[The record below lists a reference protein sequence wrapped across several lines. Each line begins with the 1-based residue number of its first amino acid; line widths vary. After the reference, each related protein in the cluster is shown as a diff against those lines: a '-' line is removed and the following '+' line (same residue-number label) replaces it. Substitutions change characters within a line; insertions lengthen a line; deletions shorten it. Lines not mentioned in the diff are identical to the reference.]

1 MKKAALI
8 DIGNVILHVDFLTSL
23 RTLVPQELADPD
35 GRIYSLLEKKDD
47 FEGGA
52 LSDEEFVAWASGKL
66 QFTGTEK
73 EFLFAW
79 NNIFSPN
86 LLMWETLRDLKAR
99 GFQLIL
105 FSNTNQ
111 MHADFFLKEYAEIF
125 ELFDGE
131 VFSHLAGSIK
141 PDPAIYHHAFEK
153 YDLLPEETLYLDDL
167 PENIT
172 TGLQLGLKAW
182 RYNVDSH
189 EALTRWL
196 VETLD

>member
-47 FEGGA
+47 FEAGA
-52 LSDEEFVAWASGKL
+52 LSDDEFITWASKKL
-66 QFTGTEK
+66 QFEGPK
-73 EFLFAW
+73 EDFLLAW
-79 NNIFSPN
+79 NSIFSPN
-86 LLMWETLRDLKAR
+86 LPMWETLRDLKSR

-111 MHADFFLKEYAEIF
+111 MHADFFLKEFSEIF

-131 VFSHLAGSIK
+131 VFSHIAGSVK

-153 YDLLPEETLYLDDL
+153 YDLVPEETYYLDDL

-182 RYNVDSH
+182 RYDAKSH

-196 VETLD
+196 VESLD